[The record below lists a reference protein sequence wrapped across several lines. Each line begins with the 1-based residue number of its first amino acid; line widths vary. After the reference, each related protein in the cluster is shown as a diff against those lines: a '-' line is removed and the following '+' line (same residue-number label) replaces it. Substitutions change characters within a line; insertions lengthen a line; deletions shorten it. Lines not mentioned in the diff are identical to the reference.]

1 MKGSLDWRGRMPFDP
16 EKPAA
21 KDDPEWRSVD
31 ERGSVFGIKAVIIMA
46 TMFGR
51 GPARLVVALIA
62 AYYTTFSGRARR
74 SVNQF
79 RTRLG
84 LPPSQ
89 RGFRATYRTV
99 LRFAQCALDGLI
111 LMRGQTKHFEVSR
124 NGYQLLAK
132 LRDSQQSAILL
143 GGHIGSFYAMRIQS
157 TRESLPL
164 CPVVYTKNA
173 RRFNRVIEE
182 LDPESTTR
190 LIEIGDGEDMDFMLA
205 IRDKAEAGAL
215 IAILGDR
222 TQPGAKTVEVDFL
235 GAKAQ
240 LPAGPYILAS
250 VLRIPVY
257 FTAGLY
263 RGGNHYELFCI
274 PFAEQIVLD
283 RRDRMGSIQRY
294 AQQYADQLA
303 EFCRKAPDNWFNFY
317 DFWGGE

>member
-1 MKGSLDWRGRMPFDP
+1 MPFEP
-16 EKPAA
+16 EKAAA

-84 LPPSQ
+84 LPPSR
-89 RGFRATYRTV
+89 RGFHATYMTV

-132 LRDSQQSAILL
+132 LRDSRQSAILL

-257 FTAGLY
+257 FTVGLY

-317 DFWGGE
+317 DFWDGE